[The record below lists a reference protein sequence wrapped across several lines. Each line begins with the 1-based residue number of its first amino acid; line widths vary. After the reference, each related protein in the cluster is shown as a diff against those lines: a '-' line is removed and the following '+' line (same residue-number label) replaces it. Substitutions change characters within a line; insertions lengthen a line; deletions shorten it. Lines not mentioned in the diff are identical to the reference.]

1 MKEKISQGK
10 KFYFGLL
17 IPLFDD
23 SKDLGAY
30 GYCGN
35 NETKIIIIKTL
46 EIDDYNLEN
55 RLSNIYSTYINMI
68 MNPFFNKKLLEDGNN
83 NNIKEKFIN
92 DIINIIK
99 N

>member
-35 NETKIIIIKTL
+35 NETKIIKTL

-55 RLSNIYSTYINMI
+55 RLSNIYSTYTNMI

>member
-1 MKEKISQGK
+1 MKEKISQNK

-55 RLSNIYSTYINMI
+55 RLSNIYSTYTNMI
-68 MNPFFNKKLLEDGNN
+68 MNPFFNKKLLDDGNN

>member
-1 MKEKISQGK
+1 MKEKISQNK

-55 RLSNIYSTYINMI
+55 RLSNIYSTYTNMI

>member
-1 MKEKISQGK
+1 M
-10 KFYFGLL
+10 L
-17 IPLFDD
+17 IPLFDID
-23 SKDLGAY
+23 KDLGAY
-30 GYCGN
+30 GYYGYN
-35 NETKIIIIKTL
+35 KTKVIIIKTL
-46 EIDDYNLEN
+46 EVDINLEKK
-55 RLSNIYSTYINMI
+55 LSSIYLNYTNMI

>member
-1 MKEKISQGK
+1 
-10 KFYFGLL
+10 
-17 IPLFDD
+17 
-23 SKDLGAY
+23 
-30 GYCGN
+30 
-35 NETKIIIIKTL
+35 
-46 EIDDYNLEN
+46 
-55 RLSNIYSTYINMI
+55 MI

>member
-55 RLSNIYSTYINMI
+55 RLSNIYSTYTNMI

-83 NNIKEKFIN
+83 KNIKEKFIN

>member
-1 MKEKISQGK
+1 
-10 KFYFGLL
+10 LL
-17 IPLFDD
+17 IPLFDID
-23 SKDLGAY
+23 KDLGAY
-30 GYCGN
+30 GYYGYN
-35 NETKIIIIKTL
+35 KTKVIIIKTL
-46 EIDDYNLEN
+46 EVDINLEKK
-55 RLSNIYSTYINMI
+55 LSSIYLNYTNMI

>member
-55 RLSNIYSTYINMI
+55 RLSNIYSTYTNMI
-68 MNPFFNKKLLEDGNN
+68 MNPFFNKKLLEDENN